1 MKKVLKLA
9 WLAAFLG
16 ICLLAVITMPFI
28 RQDGASEKRIL
39 AAFPSVWAEEGG
51 LNLQFPAQFEDW
63 LDDHVGMRGIW
74 RQDYAELHAAMGASV
89 SEKVIIGKDGWLYFD
104 ETIADYTGV
113 GALTEDERHQVKV
126 VLETLE
132 RALDVPLTVMF
143 VPNKNS
149 VYPQYM
155 PDMYPQAQE
164 MRTSQWLLENCD
176 ADLVDLTDALAQDGL
191 YHKTD
196 THWNNYG
203 ARIGAGALIAHLN
216 EITGVK
222 AEVPD
227 HDGACSFEAYAG
239 DLGQMLFPQDPP
251 EDHQLIYVN
260 AGQNYEYE
268 GRYRTPEDLTITTSG
283 GGAPLKLLMLR
294 DSFTNLLI
302 EPLSNAY
309 AQVQY
314 RRAMPLPLTD
324 AGEYDAVVLEMVER
338 RIGELLDAAPVIF
351 APETTA
357 WTANEVNCTAQIT
370 AAAEKEGVRL
380 SGFLDAEAT
389 QLECIKAMVAAQ
401 GKTAYY
407 DAFPVRS
414 EAGQGFS
421 LLIAGLPEGAQV
433 QVYAAGQNTLL
444 SEPTNVSITE

>member
-1 MKKVLKLA
+1 MKKILKLA
-9 WLAAFLG
+9 WLAVFLG
-16 ICLLAVITMPFI
+16 ICLLAVVTMPFI

-39 AAFPSVWAEEGG
+39 AAFPSVWAEDGG

-74 RQDYAELHAAMGASV
+74 RQDYAALHAAMGASV
-89 SEKVIIGKDGWLYFD
+89 SDQVIIGKDGWLYFD
-104 ETIADYTGV
+104 ETLADYTGV
-113 GALTEDERHQVKV
+113 GALTEDDRYQVKV
-126 VLETLE
+126 VLETLD

-143 VPNKNS
+143 VPNKSS
-149 VYPQYM
+149 VNPQYM
-155 PDMYPQAQE
+155 PDMYPRAQE
-164 MRTSQWLLENCD
+164 MRAAQWLLENCD

-203 ARIGAGALIAHLN
+203 ARIGASVLISRLN
-216 EITGVK
+216 EITGVE

-227 HDGACSFEAYAG
+227 PEGACFFEAYAG

-251 EDHQLIYVN
+251 EDYQLIYAD
-260 AGQNYEYE
+260 AGQSYEYE

-314 RRAMPLPLTD
+314 RRAMPLPLID

-338 RIGELLDAAPVIF
+338 RIGELLDAAPVVF
-351 APETTA
+351 APQTA
-357 WTANEVNCTAQIT
+357 AWDAAEANCTAQIS

-380 SGFLDAEAT
+380 TGHADRETAKLSGVKVSIT
-389 QLECIKAMVAAQ
+389 AQ
-401 GKTAYY
+401 GNTAYY
-407 DAFPVRS
+407 EAFPVRA
-414 EAGQGFS
+414 EEGQGFS
-421 LLIAGLPEGAQV
+421 LLIPELPEGAQA
-433 QVYAAGQNTLL
+433 QVCVTGEETLL
-444 SEPTNVSITE
+444 SGPVEIAVTE

>member
-1 MKKVLKLA
+1 MKKILKLA
-9 WLAAFLG
+9 WLAVFLG

-39 AAFPSVWAEEGG
+39 AAFPSVWAEDGG
-51 LNLQFPAQFEDW
+51 LNLQFPVQFEDW

-89 SEKVIIGKDGWLYFD
+89 SDQVIIGKDGWLYFD
-104 ETIADYTGV
+104 ETLADYTGV
-113 GALTEDERHQVKV
+113 GALTEDERYQVKV
-126 VLETLE
+126 VLETLD

-143 VPNKNS
+143 VPNKSS

-155 PDMYPQAQE
+155 PDMYPRAQE
-164 MRTSQWLLENCD
+164 MRTAQWLLENCD
-176 ADLVDLTDALAQDGL
+176 ADLVDLTDALAKDGL

-203 ARIGAGALIAHLN
+203 ARIGASVLVGRLN
-216 EITGVK
+216 EITGVE

-227 HDGACSFEAYAG
+227 PEGACFFAAYAG

-251 EDHQLIYVN
+251 EDYQLIYAD
-260 AGQNYEYE
+260 AGQSYEYE

-283 GGAPLKLLMLR
+283 GEAPLKLLMLR

-314 RRAMPLPLTD
+314 RRAMPLPLID

-338 RIGELLDAAPVIF
+338 RIGELLDAAPMVF
-351 APETTA
+351 ASQTA
-357 WTANEVNCTAQIT
+357 AWSGAEANCTVQIAT
-370 AAAEKEGVRL
+370 AAEKEGVRL
-380 SGFLDAEAT
+380 TGHADRETAKLSGV
-389 QLECIKAMVAAQ
+389 KVAITAQ
-401 GKTAYY
+401 GSTAYY
-407 DAFPVRS
+407 EAFPVRA
-414 EAGQGFS
+414 EEGQGFS
-421 LLIAGLPEGAQV
+421 LLIPELPEGAQA
-433 QVYAAGQNTLL
+433 QVCITGDETLL
-444 SEPTNVSITE
+444 SEPVDIAVTE